1 MNFPAASDADEFK
14 FRRHQH
20 KLLGLC
26 DRRGFCPI
34 RAHHLRSMINTR
46 SPQKLNRIAQAR
58 VSLAIQEKD
67 EISGLFL
74 ALPLF

>member
-26 DRRGFCPI
+26 DLRDFCLI
-34 RAHHLRSMINTR
+34 LADHLRTMINTS
-46 SPQKLNRIAQAR
+46 SPQKLYRFAQAH
-58 VSLAIQEKD
+58 SALESQEKSGV
-67 EISGLFL
+67 SGLFV
-74 ALPLF
+74 ALPRV

>member
-34 RAHHLRSMINTR
+34 RA
-46 SPQKLNRIAQAR
+46 QAR